1 MIYGWIA
8 GLLLLLQQS
17 EVPDRIIND
26 KSNQTIADVERKP
39 YSLNLLDVPL
49 IDNERLDRLIDEL
62 DKKMYRKPVNA
73 TINDEGRIVKEVA
86 GVRLNRLAFV
96 EQFYQ
101 HFYSEGP
108 MKFEV
113 PQLPIYPKVDSEL
126 LANIRV
132 HPIGYYVTYFNSNN
146 KHRYTNIKIAAQA
159 INSYVVQ
166 PNETFSFNRVVGV
179 RTRGRGYMP
188 AKIIV
193 RGEFSEGIGGGICQI
208 SSTLFNAVDRAGLT
222 IVERY
227 SHSRSVPYVP
237 PGRDATVNWGG
248 PDFSFKNN
256 YNQPILIRVQA
267 LPGRVVVSISSSDVI
282 NHKPRHV
289 PSASEVLPEEIH
301 AGSDVEQS
309 AP

>member
-1 MIYGWIA
+1 MINGWIA
-8 GLLLLLQQS
+8 GLMLLLQQT
-17 EVPDRIIND
+17 EAPDNATKDGTSPLQANVQRE
-26 KSNQTIADVERKP
+26 A
-39 YSLNLLDVPL
+39 YMLDYVDLPL
-49 IDNERLDRLIDEL
+49 VNNELLDRLMAEME
-62 DKKMYRKPVNA
+62 KKSYRKPVNA
-73 TINDEGRIVKEVA
+73 TISDAGGIVKEIPGA
-86 GVRLNRLAFV
+86 RLNKKAFV

-108 MKFEV
+108 LKFDV
-113 PQLPIYPKVDSEL
+113 PLMPIYPKVDSEL
-126 LANIRV
+126 LASIRV

-146 KHRYTNIKIAAQA
+146 KHRFTNIKLATQA
-159 INSYVVQ
+159 INNYVVL

-188 AKIIV
+188 AKVIV

-237 PGRDATVNWGG
+237 SGRDATVNWGG

-256 YNQPILIRVQA
+256 YNQPVLIRAQA
-267 LPGRVVVSISSSDVI
+267 LPGRVYVSIYSSELI

-289 PSASEVLPEEIH
+289 PGASKALPEEIT
-301 AGSDVEQS
+301 AGADVENS